1 MEDHSKHEL
10 QSRYKNFIDDVDGKS
25 VKEIELAEDKFCGKL
40 WSKVYRYESLKNLG
54 WLDSM
59 TLG

>member
-54 WLDSM
+54 
-59 TLG
+59 